1 MNKIKVIIYL
11 LIFIISCKSNRSNN
25 VNSKKIN
32 TLHRKAIKNKDSLL
46 YYIKQAKKIIT
57 NTTVDTIKAENNFLY
72 GYYFS
77 GIKNKDSSLYYY
89 NKAISY
95 SKDSITRKREKVYH
109 RFLIESYFNNN
120 DFLNVLG
127 ALNKFEKLIISQK
140 NNYKYLAYVNDYKQ
154 SVYFDLKKYDT
165 SLYFNKKAIENY
177 ILIKDTV
184 NLINGL
190 IFQAKINYNYLN
202 NKKLSINLLDSL
214 SKLDINSQ
222 ENFYLKH
229 QIFYNYAEIN
239 FKNKNYKR
247 AYTNYLKS
255 INFIKKSP
263 FEDDIYLKN
272 LSYEKTAESLIKLK
286 KYKLAKQYLDSVKI
300 FKKHTDTE
308 LINIDL
314 LNRLELSFKTN
325 KDFNLVKREYD
336 SLSNYILK
344 EKKNRI
350 NKDFIALK
358 ESNLK
363 EKELLISNQ
372 KHTIEKINLK
382 RNQLLLFLSLGLGLL
397 FTILFFRHKKVEF
410 TKNKIFMKQRL
421 FRSQMNP
428 HFTSNILINIQ
439 DLIYK
444 DTKLADQ
451 YLLKFSRLLRL
462 TLENSMEDYVQIE
475 KEIEVLT
482 KYLDLQKLRFD
493 TKFVYNINLA
503 NFDDLELYHIPPMLL
518 QPFVENAIKH
528 GFRNIDYLGKI
539 DVFLILN
546 GNFIHC
552 LIKDNGCGI
561 SSVDNKAYSASIK
574 LIQEIVLI
582 LSKSNVKFKSIK
594 PNGTEV
600 SFKIPYRI
608 K

>member
-1 MNKIKVIIYL
+1 MNKITVIIFF
-11 LIFIISCKSNRSNN
+11 LIFIISCESNIN

-32 TLHRKAIKNKDSLL
+32 TFHRKAIKNKDSLL
-46 YYIKQAKKIIT
+46 HYIQQAKIIIT
-57 NTTVDTIKAENNFLY
+57 SNTVDTIRAENDFLF

-77 GIKNKDSSLYYY
+77 SIKNKDSCLQYY

-127 ALNKFEKLIISQK
+127 ALDRFEKLISKQK
-140 NNYKYLAYVNDYKQ
+140 NNYKYLAYINDYKQ
-154 SVYFDLKKYDT
+154 SVYFDLKKYDR
-165 SLYFNKKAIENY
+165 SLYFNKKAIKNY
-177 ILIKDTV
+177 ILIKDTI

-190 IFQAKINYNYLN
+190 IFQAKTNYNYLN
-202 NKKLSINLLDSL
+202 NKKQSINLLDSL
-214 SKLDINSQ
+214 SKLDINSK
-222 ENFYLKH
+222 ESFYLKH

-239 FKNKNYKR
+239 FKNKSYNS
-247 AYTNYLKS
+247 AYNNYLKS

-272 LSYEKTAESLIKLK
+272 LSYEKAAETLIKLK
-286 KYKLAKQYLDSVKI
+286 KYRLAKQYLDSVRI

-325 KDFNLVKREYD
+325 KDFNLVKKEYD

-344 EKKNRI
+344 EEKNRI

-358 ESNLK
+358 EANLK
-363 EKELLISNQ
+363 EKKLLISNQ
-372 KHTIEKINLK
+372 KHAIEKIKLK
-382 RNQLLLFLSLGLGLL
+382 RNQLLLVLFLSLVIVTT
-397 FTILFFRHKKVEF
+397 FLFFRQKKVEF
-410 TKNKIFMKQRL
+410 TKNKLFMKQRL

-439 DLIYK
+439 DLIHK
-444 DTKLADQ
+444 DKNLADR

-462 TLENSMEDYVQIE
+462 TLENSMEDYVGIE
-475 KEIEVLT
+475 KEVEVLT

-493 TKFVYNINLA
+493 NKFEYNISLT
-503 NFDDLELYHIPPMLL
+503 NFEDLDLYHIPPMLL
-518 QPFVENAIKH
+518 QPFVENSIKH
-528 GFRNIDYLGKI
+528 GFKNISYLGKI
-539 DVFLILN
+539 AIFLIEN
-546 GNFIHC
+546 NNFIDC
-552 LIKDNGCGI
+552 IIKDNGCGFT
-561 SSVDNKAYSASIK
+561 SNNKASSASIK

-600 SFKIPYRI
+600 SFKIPYII